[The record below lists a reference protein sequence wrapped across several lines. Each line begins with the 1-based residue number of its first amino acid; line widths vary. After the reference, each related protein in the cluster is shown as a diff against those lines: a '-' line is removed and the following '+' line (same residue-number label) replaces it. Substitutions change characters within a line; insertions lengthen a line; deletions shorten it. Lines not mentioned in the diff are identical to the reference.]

1 MQLKIYI
8 YLYFLISIEGF
19 LLNLNIGVQKLKL
32 EHVLIFVNKQNF
44 EYALLNVVTR
54 AFQFQLPS
62 QNTLSVSINVL
73 GPTPILFPSWKC
85 FEFGIGFSHWEIH
98 ICMSSI
104 IKIFTCSNL
113 ALTGVQHLLFKEYPI
128 PMSSLVALSVNLNPK
143 APR

>member
-8 YLYFLISIEGF
+8 YLYFVISIEGF
-19 LLNLNIGVQKLKL
+19 LFNLNIGVQKLKL

-73 GPTPILFPSWKC
+73 GPTPILFPSW
-85 FEFGIGFSHWEIH
+85 
-98 ICMSSI
+98 
-104 IKIFTCSNL
+104 
-113 ALTGVQHLLFKEYPI
+113 
-128 PMSSLVALSVNLNPK
+128 
-143 APR
+143 